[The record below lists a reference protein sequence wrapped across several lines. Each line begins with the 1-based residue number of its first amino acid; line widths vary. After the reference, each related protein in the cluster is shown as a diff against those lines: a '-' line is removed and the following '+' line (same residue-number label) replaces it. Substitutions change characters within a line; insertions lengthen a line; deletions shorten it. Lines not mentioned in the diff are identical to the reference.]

1 MRAYDGHIADRREHG
16 KPIPSLRLAR
26 DYPPPPERLIFRHGG
41 RNFRLTD
48 VPEPVVR
55 GIPTSALRKPTTRR
69 MD

>member
-55 GIPTSALRKPTTRR
+55 GIPTSASR
-69 MD
+69 